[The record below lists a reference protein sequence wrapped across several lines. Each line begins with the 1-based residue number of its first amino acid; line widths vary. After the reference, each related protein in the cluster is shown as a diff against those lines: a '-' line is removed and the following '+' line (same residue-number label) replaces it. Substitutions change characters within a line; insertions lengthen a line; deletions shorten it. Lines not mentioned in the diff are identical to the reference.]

1 MAIEA
6 EISATDTSA
15 AEAAFVIERPSFD
28 TAGATAR
35 FSYRLGDL
43 RFTEALRFP
52 APSDAAAA
60 RTPAFEKLLG
70 LTALVLGVSYFK
82 LKAPFAIATDVPL
95 TGAERAFVLDVYENG
110 LGEFYARNNLK
121 RFGRLRVNA
130 PESRANTAAVALPD
144 RALLPIG
151 GGKDSLVSAELLE
164 AAGVDYSPFA
174 VNPKGPILSSVGQ
187 MARAPVY
194 VTRTLDPEMIHEVL
208 QVMTELASS
217 GMTMVVVTHEMGFA
231 RSVADRIVFMDAGE
245 IVEDAS
251 SNAFFTTPRTQR
263 AAEFLSK
270 ILAH

>member
-82 LKAPFAIATDVPL
+82 LKAPLSQDDQVTYSDGTRAT
-95 TGAERAFVLDVYENG
+95 
-110 LGEFYARNNLK
+110 
-121 RFGRLRVNA
+121 
-130 PESRANTAAVALPD
+130 
-144 RALLPIG
+144 
-151 GGKDSLVSAELLE
+151 
-164 AAGVDYSPFA
+164 VD
-174 VNPKGPILSSVGQ
+174 Q
-187 MARAPVY
+187 MAKDVAAFLVWTAEP
-194 VTRTLDPEMIHEVL
+194 TLQRRHSAG
-208 QVMTELASS
+208 LA
-217 GMTMVVVTHEMGFA
+217 V
-231 RSVADRIVFMDAGE
+231 IL
-245 IVEDAS
+245 
-251 SNAFFTTPRTQR
+251 
-263 AAEFLSK
+263 FLLLGTG
-270 ILAH
+270 LAYGAYLTVWRGVKH